1 MFGLCTCSTSSIY
14 ATLVS
19 TILLAESSSL
29 DLLCAERFCVVGC
42 NLELCRILY
51 TSVMPAFENEDVL
64 VLVWSLFGLH
74 QLIQTV
80 YG

>member
-14 ATLVS
+14 ATLFS

-29 DLLCAERFCVVGC
+29 DLLCVERFCVVGC
-42 NLELCRILY
+42 NLELCRMLY
-51 TSVMPAFENEDVL
+51 TSVMPALENKVVL

-74 QLIQTV
+74 QLIQAV